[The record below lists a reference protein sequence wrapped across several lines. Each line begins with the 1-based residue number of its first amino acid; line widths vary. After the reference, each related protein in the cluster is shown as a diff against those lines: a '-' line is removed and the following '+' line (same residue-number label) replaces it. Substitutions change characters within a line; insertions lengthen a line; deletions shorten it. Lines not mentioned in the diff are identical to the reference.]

1 MQAKHFFIA
10 TLTAALCM
18 VAGMW
23 ALAYWLQPLHGDL
36 TRIGGFAEREFGGN
50 APMAEFR
57 PTLATFGSYEH
68 AADVLVIGDSFA
80 NVWPHQQWQNWLA
93 LKTGW
98 RIHTL
103 DVHKVNLDTLLS
115 SEIYRRS
122 PPRIVIWNVVERDLV
137 DEYARGSGT
146 CEMRPP
152 QSASRPLP
160 IQPRGNPPT
169 LASRPAYEGLNPGFV
184 RTWAWH
190 SFSRHIL
197 WRNTSDALIYPLS
210 RGDLFTSKAS
220 DRLLVYRN
228 DLRKSGWRSEDLARI
243 RSGFADIADR
253 VQANGIT
260 RLITAIAPDKS
271 SIYRP
276 WLISPSLLPES
287 RMAALLASFPATDA
301 RLDQVLQRAVDSG
314 TRDVYMPNDTHW
326 NATGQ
331 KLVAEA
337 ILATLTAEGLAQ

>member
-1 MQAKHFFIA
+1 MRAKHFFIA
-10 TLTAALCM
+10 TLSATVLM
-18 VAGMW
+18 VANVW
-23 ALAYWLQPLHGDL
+23 ALALWLQPLHGDL

-50 APMAEFR
+50 EPMAEFH
-57 PTLATFGSYEH
+57 PLLTSFGPYQH
-68 AADVLVIGDSFA
+68 PADVLVIGDSFA
-80 NVWPHQQWQNWLA
+80 NVWPQQQWQNWLA

-115 SEIYRRS
+115 SDTFRRF

-137 DEYARGSGT
+137 DEYATGT
-146 CEMRPP
+146 GACEVRPP
-152 QSASRPLP
+152 PAAPRPLP
-160 IQPRGNPPT
+160 IQPSGNPPT
-169 LASRPAYEGLNPGFV
+169 PVSRPVYEGLNPGFV
-184 RTWAWH
+184 RTWAWQ
-190 SFSRHIL
+190 SFSRHVL
-197 WRNTSDALIYPLS
+197 RRNASDVLIYPLS
-210 RGDLFTSKAS
+210 RSDLFTSKSS

-243 RSGFADIADR
+243 RCGFANIVGR

-276 WLISPSLLPES
+276 WLMSPSILPES
-287 RMAALLASFPATDA
+287 RLASLLESFPAVDA
-301 RLDQVLQRAVDSG
+301 RLDQVLQRAIASG
-314 TRDVYMPNDTHW
+314 IQDVYMPNDTHW

-331 KLVAEA
+331 KLVADA
-337 ILATLTAEGLAQ
+337 ILTTLTAEGLAQ